1 MQLTKTQKRHGKHG
15 MAGLEKLIPTQRE
28 TVPYPERRDGMVAG
42 GELPTKRDESAQ
54 RLKTPTGSVKPAC
67 SLQELQGSQ
76 TGNCW
81 V

>member
-15 MAGLEKLIPTQRE
+15 MADLEKLIPTQRE

-42 GELPTKRDESAQ
+42 AELPTKGDESAQ